1 MYGLLP
7 LVQLLQSGPYS
18 HNFTNREDV
27 GPYCPK
33 AHEQREKKYFG
44 GHQGRPGPLPGRL
57 SPIKTGIITPC
68 TNQQCGRDRS
78 TDQHRCHYR
87 EPRAHQDCRP
97 QKRHANSHWEQMF
110 LKTLH
115 DQWKGL
121 LQHQNLP
128 PTPALTSRWRQVM
141 ERATKTQIMLSRTK
155 TCPRSRITR
164 QTSRDISENSS
175 RCTSSPQ

>member
-1 MYGLLP
+1 MGYLWWYYGKTPHLRPPQSNAHWDRTEMPRGLLVLHRLSNCEIRKVWHVKISRGRTTMYGLLP

-68 TNQQCGRDRS
+68 PNQQCGRNRS
-78 TDQHRCHYR
+78 TGQHRCPSR
-87 EPRAHQDCRP
+87 SPRAHQDCRP
-97 QKRHANSHWEQMF
+97 QKRHANSHWEQIF
-110 LKTLH
+110 F
-115 DQWKGL
+115 
-121 LQHQNLP
+121 
-128 PTPALTSRWRQVM
+128 
-141 ERATKTQIMLSRTK
+141 
-155 TCPRSRITR
+155 
-164 QTSRDISENSS
+164 
-175 RCTSSPQ
+175 